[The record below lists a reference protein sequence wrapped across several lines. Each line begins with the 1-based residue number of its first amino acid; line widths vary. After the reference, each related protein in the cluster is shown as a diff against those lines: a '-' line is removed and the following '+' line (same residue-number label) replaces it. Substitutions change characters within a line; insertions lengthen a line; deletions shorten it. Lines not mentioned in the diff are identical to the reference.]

1 MLLVAGDS
9 FETVSSKLEDV
20 KRIFNGDGGEEVV
33 KEVAT
38 LAGDVRP
45 GKEKGHEQ

>member
-1 MLLVAGDS
+1 MAGDS
-9 FETVSSKLEDV
+9 FESVDGKLGEVKAILSDNGTSS
-20 KRIFNGDGGEEVV
+20 IAEVT
-33 KEVAT
+33 T

>member
-20 KRIFNGDGGEEVV
+20 RRIFNGDGGEEVV